1 MSTRKNHGKPKARDP
16 ASRLAAGSAAMGP
29 SPSATSVNTSTSG
42 AAGPPANVSKGAT
55 TMATASNPI
64 VFLDLQQNNQ
74 AAIDRAL
81 ADVVDLSLQSQQN
94 GGLSPDVKRQLLN
107 ELQFLSNAGQAG
119 SVTNLPPGITV
130 PPKQQPPL
138 APNSGPIPPTVLD
151 PMFSG
156 VWDLLAT
163 PINQLKA
170 GARDTMFQIT
180 GTLVGDIDINGE
192 FPSQQSAGG
201 GGQAKAAAAAAGAGA
216 GGGGAAGAGGAGGGA
231 AGATQ
236 APATQPTPGTLFVAE
251 QKLAAVYGLME
262 NDSLTDPTIER
273 FVAGVSTALGEYTAS
288 QKLFDNVL
296 KIIVGLGQTTDP
308 NLGPVSK
315 IRAEQWTSVT
325 RTLRGQGVQ
334 GDDALL
340 ALKVQTVLAG
350 EVGGGDAT
358 PPSSIDIDLPDLEA
372 QSDIE
377 IQSDNLQ
384 AMQAIYFAAQLED
397 LKVFQVVDKLV
408 ELFQNGMLP
417 LGKGNAGNTLYDY
430 WKQAIKRMT
439 ETERRNLYFRT
450 FGFAGGDP
458 SAGAPNREFND
469 LWLRFVSAVSSYARQ
484 VTVENLLRTN
494 IPIPVTQQQV
504 KKSARDLGANLS
516 LHGYGIGYFAA
527 TELQNQIREI
537 IGLLSD
543 PDIKTAYGAR
553 DMWQVI
559 DQVASLELGGAK
571 NSIRYRTM
579 ATSGAIIIRWLAE
592 RAAVLVSTDQI
603 IVLDVNQL
611 RNLNSLRARGVKA
624 TVKPTDRDLVD
635 ACDQWLAVT
644 GTADKSV
651 EDYAQPVE
659 GPNATSRPIYV
670 PQVARDLLESVGI
683 QAPGG
688 GNGSTMMR
696 KS

>member
-1 MSTRKNHGKPKARDP
+1 MSTRKNSGKPKARDP
-16 ASRLAAGSAAMGP
+16 DSGPAAASEATGP
-29 SPSATSVNTSTSG
+29 SLPGSPLNSSTSG
-42 AAGPPANVSKGAT
+42 AAQPPANVSKGAT
-55 TMATASNPI
+55 TMATGSNPI
-64 VFLDLQQNNQ
+64 MFLDLSKNNQ
-74 AAIDRAL
+74 DAIKRAL
-81 ADVVDLSLQSQQN
+81 ADVNDLSLQFKQN
-94 GGLSPDVKRQLLN
+94 EGLPQDLEQQLLN
-107 ELQFLSNAGQAG
+107 DLQFLSNAGQTD
-119 SVTNLPPGITV
+119 SVPVANLPPGIKI
-130 PPKQQPPL
+130 PPSQAPPPEAQPQDLKSTPT
-138 APNSGPIPPTVLD
+138 APTVLD

-156 VWDLLAT
+156 VWDLTAT

-170 GARDTMFQIT
+170 GVRDTMFKIT
-180 GTLVGDIDINGE
+180 GNLVGDIDINGE
-192 FPSQQSAGG
+192 FPSQRPSGPPKGVGVSAPGG
-201 GGQAKAAAAAAGAGA
+201 GGSSAAAAPALAA
-216 GGGGAAGAGGAGGGA
+216 
-231 AGATQ
+231 
-236 APATQPTPGTLFVAE
+236 PSPKDLTLPE
-251 QKLAAVYGLME
+251 KQLAAVYGLME
-262 NDSLTDPTIER
+262 NDSLTDPTVER
-273 FVAGVSTALGEYTAS
+273 FVPGVSTALGEYTAS
-288 QKLFDNVL
+288 QALFDGVL
-296 KIIVGLGQTTDP
+296 NIILSLGQTTDGTGVP
-308 NLGPVSK
+308 FRQV
-315 IRAEQWTSVT
+315 RAHEWTSVA
-325 RTLRGQGVQ
+325 RTLRAQGVQ
-334 GDDALL
+334 ANDALL
-340 ALKVQTVLAG
+340 ALKVQTTLAG
-350 EVGGGDAT
+350 QVGGGDAT

-450 FGFAGGDP
+450 FGFAGGDS

-494 IPIPVTQQQV
+494 IPIPVSQQQV
-504 KKSARDLGANLS
+504 KKAARDLGANLS

-543 PDIKTAYGAR
+543 SDIKTAYGAR

-592 RAAVLVSTDQI
+592 HAAVLVSTDQI

-659 GPNATSRPIYV
+659 APNLTSRPIYV

-688 GNGSTMMR
+688 ANGSTMMR

>member
-1 MSTRKNHGKPKARDP
+1 MRFHKNHGKPKTRDP
-16 ASRLAAGSAAMGP
+16 APGPAAGAAAGP
-29 SPSATSVNTSTSG
+29 SLSSSPVNPSTSG
-42 AAGPPANVSKGAT
+42 AASPPGGISKGAT
-55 TMATASNPI
+55 TMATGSNPI
-64 VFLDLQQNNQ
+64 MFLDLAQNFQSAIQ
-74 AAIDRAL
+74 ATL
-81 ADVVDLSLQSQQN
+81 ADVSDLYLQYSQN
-94 GGLSPDVKRQLLN
+94 GGLTPDLIQQLTNDVQFLLN
-107 ELQFLSNAGQAG
+107 AAATNPSAGITIPAPPTALAG
-119 SVTNLPPGITV
+119 SLPTAAQTGG
-130 PPKQQPPL
+130 PPT
-138 APNSGPIPPTVLD
+138 PPTVLD

-156 VWDLLAT
+156 IWDLTAS
-163 PINQLKA
+163 PIKQVKI
-170 GARDTMFQIT
+170 GIRDTLVQIT
-180 GTLVGDIDINGE
+180 TNTVGDIDVSGQ
-192 FPSQQSAGG
+192 FPSQLSSARSL
-201 GGQAKAAAAAAGAGA
+201 AAAAAAGAG
-216 GGGGAAGAGGAGGGA
+216 GAGGSGA
-231 AGATQ
+231 AAV
-236 APATQPTPGTLFVAE
+236 AAPTPKDLTVPE
-251 QKLAAVYGLME
+251 KQLAAAYGLME
-262 NDSLTDPTIER
+262 ADGFTDPKTER
-273 FVAGVSTALGEYTAS
+273 FRPAVSTSLGEYTAS
-288 QKLFDNVL
+288 QALFDGVLNVL
-296 KIIVGLGQTTDP
+296 LSLGQTTDST
-308 NLGPVSK
+308 GASVRQIS
-315 IRAEQWTSVT
+315 AEQWATVT
-325 RTLRGQGVQ
+325 RTLRSQGVQ
-334 GDDALL
+334 AGDALL
-340 ALKVQTVLAG
+340 ALKVQTALAG

-450 FGFAGGDP
+450 LGFAGGDP
-458 SAGAPNREFND
+458 GAGAPNREFND

-494 IPIPVTQQQV
+494 IPIPVSQQQV
-504 KKSARDLGANLS
+504 KKAARDLGANLS

-537 IGLLSD
+537 ITLLSD
-543 PDIKTAYGAR
+543 SDIKTAYGAR

-579 ATSGAIIIRWLAE
+579 ATSGAIIIRWLATH
-592 RAAVLVSTDQI
+592 APVLVSTDQI

-611 RNLNSLRARGVKA
+611 RNLNTMRARGVKA
-624 TVKPTDRDLVD
+624 TVAPTDRDLVD

-644 GTADKSV
+644 GTADKNV
-651 EDYAQPVE
+651 EDYAQPAE
-659 GPNATSRPIYV
+659 APNLTSRPIYV

-688 GNGSTMMR
+688 GNGVTMGR
-696 KS
+696 KN

>member
-1 MSTRKNHGKPKARDP
+1 MKFHRHHGKPKTRDP
-16 ASRLAAGSAAMGP
+16 ASGPAASAAAGPSLPSGP
-29 SPSATSVNTSTSG
+29 VNPSTSG
-42 AAGPPANVSKGAT
+42 AAQPPAKISKGAT
-55 TMATASNPI
+55 TMATGSNPI
-64 VFLDLQQNNQ
+64 MFLDLAQHFQS
-74 AAIDRAL
+74 AIQETL
-81 ADVVDLSLQSQQN
+81 ADVSDLYLQFSQN
-94 GGLSPDVKRQLLN
+94 GGLTPDLMQQLQNDVQFLLN
-107 ELQFLSNAGQAG
+107 AANANPSAGITIPAAPAALAG
-119 SVTNLPPGITV
+119 SLPTKAQTGGSPT
-130 PPKQQPPL
+130 
-138 APNSGPIPPTVLD
+138 PPTVLD

-156 VWDLLAT
+156 LWNLTAS
-163 PINQLKA
+163 PINQLKT
-170 GARDTMFQIT
+170 GVRDTLSHIT
-180 GTLVGDIDINGE
+180 SNTVNDIDVNGE
-192 FPSQQSAGG
+192 FPSQLSSARPL
-201 GGQAKAAAAAAGAGA
+201 AAAAAAGAG
-216 GGGGAAGAGGAGGGA
+216 GAAGAG
-231 AGATQ
+231 
-236 APATQPTPGTLFVAE
+236 APAVAAPTPMDLTVPE
-251 QKLAAVYGLME
+251 KQLAAVYGLME
-262 NDSLTDPTIER
+262 NDGFTDPKVER
-273 FVAGVSTALGEYTAS
+273 FVPAVSTSLGEYTAS
-288 QKLFDNVL
+288 QALFDGVL
-296 KIIVGLGQTTDP
+296 IVMLSLGQTTDST
-308 NLGPVSK
+308 GAA
-315 IRAEQWTSVT
+315 IRQLRADQWASVA
-325 RTLRGQGVQ
+325 RTLRSQGVQ
-334 GDDALL
+334 AGDALL
-340 ALKVQTVLAG
+340 ALKVQTALAG

-377 IQSDNLQ
+377 IQTDNLQ
-384 AMQAIYFAAQLED
+384 AMQAIYFSAQLED

-458 SAGAPNREFND
+458 NAGAPNREFND

-494 IPIPVTQQQV
+494 IPIPVSQQQV
-504 KKSARDLGANLS
+504 KKAARDLGANLS

-527 TELQNQIREI
+527 TELQTQIREI
-537 IGLLSD
+537 IRLLSD

-579 ATSGAIIIRWLAE
+579 ATSGAIIIRWLATH
-592 RAAVLVSTDQI
+592 ASVLVSTDQI

-611 RNLNSLRARGVKA
+611 RNLNSMRARGVKP
-624 TVKPTDRDLVD
+624 TVLPTDRDLVD

-644 GTADKSV
+644 GTADKNV

-659 GPNATSRPIYV
+659 APNATSRPIYV

-683 QAPGG
+683 QSPGG
-688 GNGSTMMR
+688 ANGSTMMR
-696 KS
+696 KA

>member
-1 MSTRKNHGKPKARDP
+1 MST
-16 ASRLAAGSAAMGP
+16 
-29 SPSATSVNTSTSG
+29 G
-42 AAGPPANVSKGAT
+42 A
-55 TMATASNPI
+55 NPI
-64 VFLDLQQNNQ
+64 VFLDLLQNNQ
-74 AAIDRAL
+74 QAIARAL
-81 ADVVDLSLQSQQN
+81 ADVNNLSLQYAQN
-94 GGLSPDVKRQLLN
+94 SGLTDALMLQLRDD
-107 ELQFLSNAGQAG
+107 LQFLANAGQTTTINPT
-119 SVTNLPPGITV
+119 SLPPGVTIPSAQTATTT
-130 PPKQQPPL
+130 PPFT
-138 APNSGPIPPTVLD
+138 PPTILD

-156 VWDLLAT
+156 IWSLSSSPPV
-163 PINQLKA
+163 QRSA
-170 GARDTMFQIT
+170 GVRETMANIT
-180 GTLVGDIDINGE
+180 RQVVGDFDVDGK
-192 FPSQQSAGG
+192 FPSQQPGSGA
-201 GGQAKAAAAAAGAGA
+201 AAAAAAG
-216 GGGGAAGAGGAGGGA
+216 GGGGVTTTTP
-231 AGATQ
+231 GAT
-236 APATQPTPGTLFVAE
+236 TTPGTLAVPE
-251 QKLAAVYGLME
+251 QQLAAAYGLME
-262 NDSLTDPTIER
+262 NDSLTDPTVER
-273 FVAGVSTALGEYTAS
+273 FVPGVSAALGEYTAS
-288 QKLFDNVL
+288 QALFDSVL
-296 KIIVGLGQTTDP
+296 RIMVGLGQGGTDSRG
-308 NLGPVSK
+308 NPVSQVS
-315 IRAEQWTSVT
+315 AQQWTSVS
-325 RTLRGQGVQ
+325 RTLRGQGVLAT
-334 GDDALL
+334 DPLL

-350 EVGGGDAT
+350 EVGGGDNA

-377 IQSDNLQ
+377 IQADNLR

-458 SAGAPNREFND
+458 SAGSPNREFND
-469 LWLRFVSAVSSYARQ
+469 LWLRFISAVSSYARQ
-484 VTVENLLRTN
+484 STVENLLRTN

-543 PDIKTAYGAR
+543 PDIKNAYGAR

-592 RAAVLVSTDQI
+592 HASALVSTDQI

-611 RNLNSLRARGVKA
+611 RNLSTMRARGVKA
-624 TVKPTDRDLVD
+624 TVAPTDRDLVD

-644 GTADKSV
+644 GTADKNV

-659 GPNATSRPIYV
+659 APNLTSRPIYV
-670 PQVARDLLESVGI
+670 PQVARDLLDSVGI
-683 QAPGG
+683 QVPTATSSAMTRRP
-688 GNGSTMMR
+688 
-696 KS
+696 

>member
-1 MSTRKNHGKPKARDP
+1 
-16 ASRLAAGSAAMGP
+16 
-29 SPSATSVNTSTSG
+29 
-42 AAGPPANVSKGAT
+42 
-55 TMATASNPI
+55 MATGSNPI
-64 VFLDLQQNNQ
+64 MFLDLAQNFQSAVQ
-74 AAIDRAL
+74 ATL
-81 ADVVDLSLQSQQN
+81 ADVSDLYLQFSQN
-94 GGLSPDVKRQLLN
+94 GGLTPDLMQQLTNDVQFLLN
-107 ELQFLSNAGQAG
+107 AAAANPSA
-119 SVTNLPPGITV
+119 GITI
-130 PPKQQPPL
+130 PAAPSAL
-138 APNSGPIPPTVLD
+138 AASLPTAAQKGGTPSPPTVLD

-156 VWDLLAT
+156 VWDLTAS
-163 PINQLKA
+163 PIVQQKA
-170 GARDTMFQIT
+170 GIRDTLAQIT
-180 GTLVGDIDINGE
+180 TNPVGDIDFNGQ
-192 FPSQQSAGG
+192 FPSQLSSARVL
-201 GGQAKAAAAAAGAGA
+201 AAAAAAGAG
-216 GGGGAAGAGGAGGGA
+216 GGAGGAG
-231 AGATQ
+231 
-236 APATQPTPGTLFVAE
+236 APAAAVPAPKDLTGPEKQ
-251 QKLAAVYGLME
+251 LAAAYGLME
-262 NDSLTDPTIER
+262 ADGFTDPKVER
-273 FVAGVSTALGEYTAS
+273 FIPAVSTSLGEYTAS
-288 QKLFDNVL
+288 QALFDGVLNVL
-296 KIIVGLGQTTDP
+296 LSLGQTTDST
-308 NLGPVSK
+308 GASVRQ
-315 IRAEQWTSVT
+315 IRAEQWATVT
-325 RTLRGQGVQ
+325 RTLRSQGVQ
-334 GDDALL
+334 AGDALL
-340 ALKVQTVLAG
+340 ALKVQTALAG

-494 IPIPVTQQQV
+494 IPIPVSQQQV
-504 KKSARDLGANLS
+504 KKAARDLGANLS

-537 IGLLSD
+537 ISLLSD
-543 PDIKTAYGAR
+543 SDIKTAYGAR

-579 ATSGAIIIRWLAE
+579 ATSGAIIIRWLATH
-592 RAAVLVSTDQI
+592 ASVLVSTDQI

-611 RNLNSLRARGVKA
+611 RNLNTMRARGVKA
-624 TVKPTDRDLVD
+624 TVAPTDRDLVD

-644 GTADKSV
+644 GTADKNV
-651 EDYAQPVE
+651 EDYAQPAE
-659 GPNATSRPIYV
+659 APNLTSRPIYV

-683 QAPGG
+683 QAPAG
-688 GNGSTMMR
+688 GNGISMGR
-696 KS
+696 KN

>member
-1 MSTRKNHGKPKARDP
+1 
-16 ASRLAAGSAAMGP
+16 
-29 SPSATSVNTSTSG
+29 
-42 AAGPPANVSKGAT
+42 
-55 TMATASNPI
+55 
-64 VFLDLQQNNQ
+64 
-74 AAIDRAL
+74 
-81 ADVVDLSLQSQQN
+81 
-94 GGLSPDVKRQLLN
+94 
-107 ELQFLSNAGQAG
+107 
-119 SVTNLPPGITV
+119 
-130 PPKQQPPL
+130 
-138 APNSGPIPPTVLD
+138 
-151 PMFSG
+151 
-156 VWDLLAT
+156 
-163 PINQLKA
+163 
-170 GARDTMFQIT
+170 
-180 GTLVGDIDINGE
+180 
-192 FPSQQSAGG
+192 
-201 GGQAKAAAAAAGAGA
+201 
-216 GGGGAAGAGGAGGGA
+216 
-231 AGATQ
+231 
-236 APATQPTPGTLFVAE
+236 
-251 QKLAAVYGLME
+251 ME
-262 NDSLTDPTIER
+262 NDGLTDPTVER
-273 FVAGVSTALGEYTAS
+273 FVAGVSSALGEYTAS
-288 QKLFDNVL
+288 QQLFDNVL
-296 KIIVGLGQTTDP
+296 AIIVGLGQTNDP
-308 NLGPVSK
+308 ALGAVAK
-315 IRAEQWTSVT
+315 ISANQWTSVC
-325 RTLRGQGVQ
+325 RTLRGQAVQ
-334 GDDALL
+334 AGDALL

-350 EVGGGDAT
+350 EVAGGDQT

-377 IQSDNLQ
+377 IQADNLR
-384 AMQAIYFAAQLED
+384 AMQAIYFSAQLED

-417 LGKGNAGNTLYDY
+417 LGKGNAGNILYDY

-450 FGFAGGDP
+450 YGFPGGDAA
-458 SAGAPNREFND
+458 AGAPNREFND
-469 LWLRFVSAVSSYARQ
+469 LWLRFISAVSSYARQ

-527 TELQNQIREI
+527 TELQDQIREI

-592 RAAVLVSTDQI
+592 HAPVLVSTDQI

-611 RNLNSLRARGVKA
+611 RNLNSSRARGIKA

-644 GTADKSV
+644 GTADKNV
-651 EDYAQPVE
+651 QDYAQPTE
-659 GPNATSRPIYV
+659 APNSTSRPIYV

-688 GNGSTMMR
+688 SNGATMMR
-696 KS
+696 R

>member
-1 MSTRKNHGKPKARDP
+1 MSKRKNSGKPKARDP
-16 ASRLAAGSAAMGP
+16 AGGAAAAPAAMGSSLP
-29 SPSATSVNTSTSG
+29 ATSANTSTSG
-42 AAGPPANVSKGAT
+42 AAQPPANVSKGAT
-55 TMATASNPI
+55 TMATGSNPI
-64 VFLDLQQNNQ
+64 VFLDLKQNNQ

-81 ADVVDLSLQSQQN
+81 ADVVDLSLQSKQN
-94 GGLSPDVKRQLLN
+94 GGLSPGVKQQLLN

-119 SVTNLPPGITV
+119 SITNLPDGITV
-130 PPKQQPPL
+130 PSPQDRTSTPT
-138 APNSGPIPPTVLD
+138 PPTVLD

-156 VWDLLAT
+156 VWDLTAT

-170 GARDTMFQIT
+170 GVRDTMFQIT
-180 GTLVGDIDINGE
+180 GNLVGDIDSSGE
-192 FPSQQSAGG
+192 FPSQQSGG
-201 GGQAKAAAAAAGAGA
+201 SGGLSMAAAAGAGA
-216 GGGGAAGAGGAGGGA
+216 GGGGAAGA
-231 AGATQ
+231 
-236 APATQPTPGTLFVAE
+236 APATTTPPTPGTLFVAE

-262 NDSLTDPTIER
+262 NDSLTDPTVER
-273 FVAGVSTALGEYTAS
+273 FVPGVSTALGEYTAS
-288 QKLFDNVL
+288 QLLFDNVL
-296 KIIVGLGQTTDP
+296 NIIVGLGQTTDP
-308 NLGPVSK
+308 TLGGPVSK
-315 IRAEQWTSVT
+315 IRANQWTSVT

-334 GDDALL
+334 GNDALL

-450 FGFAGGDP
+450 FGFAGGDS

-494 IPIPVTQQQV
+494 IPIPVSQQQV
-504 KKSARDLGANLS
+504 KKAARDLGANLS

-543 PDIKTAYGAR
+543 SDIKTAYGAR

-592 RAAVLVSTDQI
+592 HAAVLVSTDQI

-644 GTADKSV
+644 GTADKNV

-659 GPNATSRPIYV
+659 APNVTSRPIYV

-688 GNGSTMMR
+688 ANGSTMMR

>member
-1 MSTRKNHGKPKARDP
+1 MRFDKKHGKPKTRDP
-16 ASRLAAGSAAMGP
+16 APGPAAPAAAGP
-29 SPSATSVNTSTSG
+29 SLSSNPVNPSTSG
-42 AAGPPANVSKGAT
+42 AASPPGGISKGAT
-55 TMATASNPI
+55 TMATGSNPI
-64 VFLDLQQNNQ
+64 MFLDLAQNFQSAIQ
-74 AAIDRAL
+74 ATL
-81 ADVVDLSLQSQQN
+81 ADVSDLYLQFSQN
-94 GGLSPDVKRQLLN
+94 GGLTPDLVLQLTNDVQFLLN
-107 ELQFLSNAGQAG
+107 AAKANPSAGIAIPPAPAGLAG
-119 SVTNLPPGITV
+119 SLPTAAQTGG
-130 PPKQQPPL
+130 PPT
-138 APNSGPIPPTVLD
+138 PPTVLD

-156 VWDLLAT
+156 VWDLTAS
-163 PINQLKA
+163 PKQLKT
-170 GARDTMFQIT
+170 GIRDTLSQIT
-180 GTLVGDIDINGE
+180 TKPVGDIDVNGQ
-192 FPSQQSAGG
+192 FPSQLSSARPM
-201 GGQAKAAAAAAGAGA
+201 AAAAAAGS
-216 GGGGAAGAGGAGGGA
+216 GGSTGTASTGVV
-231 AGATQ
+231 
-236 APATQPTPGTLFVAE
+236 APSPMDLSVAE
-251 QKLAAVYGLME
+251 RQLAAAYGLME
-262 NDSLTDPTIER
+262 ADGFTDPKTER
-273 FVAGVSTALGEYTAS
+273 FVPAVSTSLGEYTAS
-288 QKLFDNVL
+288 QALFDGVLNVL
-296 KIIVGLGQTTDP
+296 LSLGQTTDST
-308 NLGPVSK
+308 GAAVRQ
-315 IRAEQWTSVT
+315 IRAEQWATVT
-325 RTLRGQGVQ
+325 RTLRSQGVQ
-334 GDDALL
+334 AGDALL
-340 ALKVQTVLAG
+340 ALKVQTALAG

-450 FGFAGGDP
+450 FGFAGGDA

-494 IPIPVTQQQV
+494 IPIPVSQQQV
-504 KKSARDLGANLS
+504 KKAARDLGANLS

-537 IGLLSD
+537 ITLLSD
-543 PDIKTAYGAR
+543 SDIKTAYGAR

-579 ATSGAIIIRWLAE
+579 ATSGAIIIRWLATH
-592 RAAVLVSTDQI
+592 AAVLVSTDQI

-611 RNLNSLRARGVKA
+611 RNLNTMRARGVKA
-624 TVKPTDRDLVD
+624 TVAPTDRDLVD

-644 GTADKSV
+644 GTADKNV
-651 EDYAQPVE
+651 EDYAQPAE
-659 GPNATSRPIYV
+659 APNLTSRPIYV

-688 GNGSTMMR
+688 GNGVTMGR
-696 KS
+696 KN